1 MNCLPKDRH
10 AFPRSSING
19 PWGSFRYLS
28 SKQFKKIVNNISV
41 LGWKSKRISEETAVM
56 LMTKQRLVF
65 FSRHCCA
72 RQIYPT
78 INLLLIVRAC
88 LLVCV
93 RVCAGMCTHVCIRAG
108 AQIFTYLCWWGW
120 DVSIWFISGQIT
132 VKCSYNIT
140 GQNQLETKYTSKPM
154 YLWHI
159 WNDKHVVTWISVVW
173 CSWYSSLP
181 LSLCMWHWQISSSS
195 LM

>member
-1 MNCLPKDRH
+1 MDCLPKDRH

-28 SKQFKKIVNNISV
+28 SKQFKKIVNNISG

-56 LMTKQRLVF
+56 LMTKQRLVCT
-65 FSRHCCA
+65 RHCCA

-78 INLLLIVRAC
+78 INLLLVVRAC

-93 RVCAGMCTHVCIRAG
+93 HVCAGVCTHVCIRAG
-108 AQIFTYLCWWGW
+108 AQKCTYLCWWGW

-140 GQNQLETKYTSKPM
+140 DQNQLETKYTSKPM
-154 YLWHI
+154 YI
-159 WNDKHVVTWISVVW
+159 YFDIFEMINVVTWISVV
-173 CSWYSSLP
+173 
-181 LSLCMWHWQISSSS
+181 
-195 LM
+195 